1 MFQNL
6 GMQTPN
12 HTVLSELLK
21 SINATVEL
29 CKTKLPDQISD
40 NCLACT
46 GRNPALPVPS
56 PNDSK
61 QDLVDPI
68 CVDKAITSK
77 NANYLR
83 RKRRIVSLDTSES
96 ESEDE
101 QQQKA
106 PSPSSP
112 AMRDPSLSSH
122 AETHID
128 TSVTRAAGPQ
138 TTVQCPLDMQVV
150 PEPFKSSPSKGKKR
164 CMQCNDCHHYSFV
177 RQNGLRAC
185 LPDGTKPKIRQCAAW
200 QRFERWRKKPGNV
213 MQYCEWRSVVDRQ
226 GPRYAADKHLHDQA
240 VQFMMLP
247 SVERAEGI
255 YTDLIKFKTVSACS
269 LVFMC
274 AVPRSKLLSMY
285 KAEAEFIID
294 DWRSLSACEDILQK
308 CIKGIVNAGD
318 GKGPPQSAELQMI
331 ASATIADELERI
343 STRGVKSWA
352 RYTIFVLEYFI
363 SRFEAGGWS
372 QETAE
377 VLKNELE
384 SLTESIP
391 VYEIECRWQR
401 TGPLARC
408 HHVWSEL
415 QGDTSHEVHETTEKI
430 KITDAFDISH
440 PMGNGSSSHSNWNTR
455 SCWGLTLISKDMNI
469 RLMNGRRALTR
480 VHSAM
485 EEPQNGY
492 VTFRGLRILLAEFQ
506 MMSECYRRR
515 ALISTVYLINARNR
529 NVPPKYLVSPTP
541 TLRVK
546 KIGTILREYFS
557 PAGFGNSKRDSK
569 ASTSGV

>member
-150 PEPFKSSPSKGKKR
+150 PEPFKSSPSKGKKDVCSVMTAIIIALYDR
-164 CMQCNDCHHYSFV
+164 MVSV
-177 RQNGLRAC
+177 PAC
-185 LPDGTKPKIRQCAAW
+185 QMARNP
-200 QRFERWRKKPGNV
+200 RFGNV
-213 MQYCEWRSVVDRQ
+213 LHGNVLSVGERN
-226 GPRYAADKHLHDQA
+226 QA
-240 VQFMMLP
+240 M
-247 SVERAEGI
+247 
-255 YTDLIKFKTVSACS
+255 
-269 LVFMC
+269 
-274 AVPRSKLLSMY
+274 
-285 KAEAEFIID
+285 
-294 DWRSLSACEDILQK
+294 
-308 CIKGIVNAGD
+308 
-318 GKGPPQSAELQMI
+318 
-331 ASATIADELERI
+331 
-343 STRGVKSWA
+343 
-352 RYTIFVLEYFI
+352 
-363 SRFEAGGWS
+363 
-372 QETAE
+372 
-377 VLKNELE
+377 
-384 SLTESIP
+384 
-391 VYEIECRWQR
+391 
-401 TGPLARC
+401 
-408 HHVWSEL
+408 
-415 QGDTSHEVHETTEKI
+415 
-430 KITDAFDISH
+430 
-440 PMGNGSSSHSNWNTR
+440 
-455 SCWGLTLISKDMNI
+455 
-469 RLMNGRRALTR
+469 
-480 VHSAM
+480 
-485 EEPQNGY
+485 
-492 VTFRGLRILLAEFQ
+492 
-506 MMSECYRRR
+506 
-515 ALISTVYLINARNR
+515 
-529 NVPPKYLVSPTP
+529 
-541 TLRVK
+541 
-546 KIGTILREYFS
+546 
-557 PAGFGNSKRDSK
+557 
-569 ASTSGV
+569 